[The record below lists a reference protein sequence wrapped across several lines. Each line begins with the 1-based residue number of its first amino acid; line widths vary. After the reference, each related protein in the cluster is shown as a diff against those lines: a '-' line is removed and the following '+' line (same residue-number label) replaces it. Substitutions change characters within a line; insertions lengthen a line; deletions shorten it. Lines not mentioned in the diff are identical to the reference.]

1 MTTITLDDVK
11 YIAELSKIAVTE
23 QQAQRLQAE
32 LDTIIGYVKKLDN
45 LDTAGIE
52 PTYQVTGLTN
62 IMREDKIINYNLT
75 REQLLQ
81 NAPEQQEHQIKV
93 PKVL

>member
-11 YIAELSKIAVTE
+11 YIAELSKIAVTDE
-23 QQAQRLQAE
+23 QAQRLRAE
-32 LDTIIGYVKKLDN
+32 LDTILGYVKKLDT
-45 LDTAGIE
+45 LDVSGIE

-62 IMREDKIINYNLT
+62 IMREDEIINYNLT